1 MIRRLRGELA
11 WRGESVIE
19 VLTGDGVG
27 YEVSVPLGVA
37 GRLPPEGSEVEL
49 HTVLVVRDD
58 AFELF
63 GFETPGDRELFQRLR
78 VPSGVGPRLALA
90 ILGALRPERVVR
102 AIRAKDHR
110 TLQTVSGVGKKTAE
124 RIVIELSDKLD
135 DLSDMRDDRV
145 PGGGVAAAAVQA
157 LRGLGYPRSQSENAV
172 SRALQGLAQGA
183 GGPGVGVD
191 VGAEELVRRAL
202 QHV

>member
-1 MIRRLRGELA
+1 MRAEGAVEI
-11 WRGESVIE
+11 
-19 VLTGDGVG
+19 LTGDGVG
-27 YEVSVPLGVA
+27 YEVGVPLGLA

-90 ILGALRPERVVR
+90 ILGALRSERVVR

-110 TLQTVSGVGKKTAE
+110 TLQTVSGVGRKTAE
-124 RIVIELSDKLD
+124 RIVIELADKLD
-135 DLSDMRDDRV
+135 DLADMGDDPV

-172 SRALQGLAQGA
+172 SRALHGLAQA
-183 GGPGVGVD
+183 GEDPDVGV
-191 VGAEELVRRAL
+191 EELVRRAL
-202 QHV
+202 RHV

>member
-1 MIRRLRGELA
+1 VIRRLRGELVV
-11 WRGESVIE
+11 REEGVVEI
-19 VLTGDGVG
+19 LTGDGVG
-27 YEVSVPLGVA
+27 YEIGVPLGLA

-63 GFETPGDRELFQRLR
+63 GFETPRDRELFQRLR

-90 ILGALRPERVVR
+90 ILGALRPERVVQ

-124 RIVIELSDKLD
+124 RIVIELADKLD
-135 DLSDMRDDRV
+135 DLGDMGDDPV

-172 SRALQGLAQGA
+172 SRALQGLAQA
-183 GGPGVGVD
+183 GGDPD
-191 VGAEELVRRAL
+191 VAVEELVRRAL

>member
-1 MIRRLRGELA
+1 MIRRLRGELVGRA
-11 WRGESVIE
+11 GSVVE

-27 YEVSVPLGVA
+27 YEVSVPLGLA
-37 GRLPPEGSEVEL
+37 GRLPPEGAKVEL

-90 ILGALRPERVVR
+90 ILGALRSERVVR
-102 AIRAKDHR
+102 AIRGKDHR
-110 TLQTVSGVGKKTAE
+110 TLQTVSGVGRKTAE
-124 RIVIELSDKLD
+124 RIVIELADKLD
-135 DLSDMRDDRV
+135 DLGDMGDDPV

-172 SRALQGLAQGA
+172 SQALRGLAQAA
-183 GGPGVGVD
+183 GEPD

-202 QHV
+202 RHV

>member
-1 MIRRLRGELA
+1 MIRRLRGKLVGREE
-11 WRGESVIE
+11 GVVE

-27 YEVSVPLGVA
+27 YEVGVPLGLA

-63 GFETPGDRELFQRLR
+63 GFETPRDRELFQRLR

-90 ILGALRPERVVR
+90 ILGALRPESVVR
-102 AIRAKDHR
+102 AIRGKDHR
-110 TLQTVSGVGKKTAE
+110 TLQTVSGVGRKTAE

-135 DLSDMRDDRV
+135 DLGDMGDDPV

-172 SRALQGLAQGA
+172 SRALQRLAETA
-183 GGPGVGVD
+183 GDPD

-202 QHV
+202 RHV